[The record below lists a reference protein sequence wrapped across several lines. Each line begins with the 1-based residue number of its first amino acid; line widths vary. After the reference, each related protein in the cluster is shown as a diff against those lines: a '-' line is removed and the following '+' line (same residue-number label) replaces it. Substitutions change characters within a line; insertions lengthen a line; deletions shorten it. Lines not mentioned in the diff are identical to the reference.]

1 MTHQNQHQEVAQK
14 LVTAYQG
21 QEPLAAYLKKYFAAN
36 KKHGSRDRKSI
47 SAFCYAHFRAMHAD
61 FPLQEA
67 ISKEIDLPTFI
78 HSHTIQPLLF
88 IRIRPWQKE
97 KVIAALE
104 TATIEYTEVNENC
117 LAFSNTTSLQNVLA
131 LNKEAVIQDFNSQA
145 LAQLLTLV
153 PTSMETPIQVW
164 DACAASG
171 GKTILMFDT
180 MQNIRMHV
188 SDVRESILFNAD
200 KRLQEAGIRP
210 ASVQVIDLTEAF
222 DIKKPFDFVFADLPC
237 SGSGTWGRTP
247 EQIAFFKKQNL
258 DDYTQLQSKIIDNI
272 LPTVKLNGHLLVA
285 TCSVYAAENEAQIE
299 RILEQ
304 GQFEL
309 IEQRYF
315 KGYTQQADTLFGAI
329 LKRRSV

>member
-1 MTHQNQHQEVAQK
+1 MTHQYQHQEVAQK
-14 LVTAYQG
+14 LIAAYQG
-21 QEPLAAYLKKYFAAN
+21 QEPLAVYLKKYFAAN

-47 SAFCYAHFRAMHAD
+47 SAFCYAHFRTMHAD
-61 FPLQEA
+61 FPLQAA
-67 ISKEIDLPTFI
+67 ISSEIDIPSFV

-97 KVIAALE
+97 KVIAALN
-104 TATIEYTEVNENC
+104 TASIEYTVVNENC
-117 LAFSNTTSLQNVLA
+117 FAFSNTTSLQNILA
-131 LNKEAVIQDFNSQA
+131 LNKEAVIQDLNSQA
-145 LAQLLTLV
+145 LAQLLNHV

-171 GKTILMFDT
+171 GKTILMYDM

-188 SDVRESILFNAD
+188 SDLRESILFNAD
-200 KRLQEAGIRP
+200 KRFQEAGIRP
-210 ASVQVIDLTEAF
+210 ASVQVIDLTESF

-247 EQIAFFKKQNL
+247 EQIAFFKKENL
-258 DDYTQLQSKIIDNI
+258 NTYTQLQSKIIENI
-272 LPTVKLNGHLLVA
+272 LPTVKLGGHLLIA
-285 TCSVYAAENEAQIE
+285 TCSVYAAENEAHINA
-299 RILEQ
+299 ILTQ

>member
-1 MTHQNQHQEVAQK
+1 MTHQDQHQEVAQK
-14 LVTAYQG
+14 LIATYQG

-36 KKHGSRDRKSI
+36 KKHGSKDRKSI
-47 SAFCYAHFRAMHAD
+47 SAFCYAHFRTMHAN

-67 ISKEIDLPTFI
+67 ISKEIDLPVFI

-88 IRIRPWQKE
+88 IRIRPWQKD

-104 TATIEYTEVNENC
+104 AAAIEYTVINEHC
-117 LAFSNTTSLQNVLA
+117 FAFSNTTSLQNVLA
-131 LNKEAVIQDFNSQA
+131 LNKEAVIQDLNSQA
-145 LAQLLTLV
+145 LAELLNHV
-153 PTSMETPIQVW
+153 PTSMESPIQVW

-171 GKTILMFDT
+171 GKTILMYDT

-188 SDVRESILFNAD
+188 SDIRESILFNAD

-210 ASVQVIDLTEAF
+210 ASVQVIDLTDPFE
-222 DIKKPFDFVFADLPC
+222 IKKPFDFVFADLPC

-247 EQIAFFKKQNL
+247 EQIAFFKKENL
-258 DDYTQLQSKIIDNI
+258 NSYTQLQTKIIENI
-272 LPTVKLNGHLLVA
+272 LPTVKLDGHLLIA
-285 TCSVYAAENEAQIE
+285 TCSVYAAENEAHVE
-299 RILEQ
+299 AILAQ

-315 KGYTQQADTLFGAI
+315 KGYTNQADTLFGAI
-329 LKRRSV
+329 LKRCSV

>member
-1 MTHQNQHQEVAQK
+1 MMHQNQHQEVAQK
-14 LVTAYQG
+14 LLTAYQG

-47 SAFCYAHFRAMHAD
+47 SAFCYAHFRAMHAN

-67 ISKEIDLPTFI
+67 ISKEIDIPAFI

-97 KVIAALE
+97 KVIASLQKAL
-104 TATIEYTEVNENC
+104 IEYTVVNEHC
-117 LAFSNTTSLQNVLA
+117 LAFSNTTSLQNVLV
-131 LNKEAVIQDFNSQA
+131 LNKEAVIQDLNSQA
-145 LAQLLTLV
+145 LAQLLKYV
-153 PTSMETPIQVW
+153 PTSIETPIQVW

-171 GKTILMFDT
+171 GKTILMYDT

-200 KRLQEAGIRP
+200 KRLHEAGIRP

-247 EQIAFFKKQNL
+247 EQIAFFKKENL
-258 DDYTQLQSKIIDNI
+258 ETYTQLQSKIIANI
-272 LPTVKLNGHLLVA
+272 LPTVKLNGHLLIA
-285 TCSVYAAENEAQIE
+285 TCSVYAAENEAHIE
-299 RILEQ
+299 AIIAQ

-315 KGYTQQADTLFGAI
+315 KGYNQQADTLFGAI

>member
-14 LVTAYQG
+14 LVLAYQG

-36 KKHGSRDRKSI
+36 KKHGSKDRKSI
-47 SAFCYAHFRAMHAD
+47 SAFCYAHFRTLNAN

-97 KVIAALE
+97 KVVAALL
-104 TATIEYTEVNENC
+104 AASIEYTAINEHC
-117 LAFSNTTSLQNVLA
+117 FAFSNTTALQNILT
-131 LNKEAVIQDFNSQA
+131 LNKEAVIQDLNSQA
-145 LAQLLTLV
+145 LAELLSIV

-200 KRLQEAGIRP
+200 KRLEEAGIRP
-210 ASVQVIDLTEAF
+210 ASVQVIDLTEPF

-247 EQIAFFKKQNL
+247 EQIAFFKKENL
-258 DDYTQLQSKIIDNI
+258 ETYTQLQSKIIANI
-272 LPTVKLNGHLLVA
+272 LPTVKLNGHLLLA
-285 TCSVYAAENEAQIE
+285 TCSVYAAENEAHVQA
-299 RILEQ
+299 ILSQ

-309 IEQRYF
+309 VEQKYF
-315 KGYTQQADTLFGAI
+315 IGYTQQADTLFGAI

>member
-104 TATIEYTEVNENC
+104 TATIEYTVVNENC

-188 SDVRESILFNAD
+188 SDVRGSILFNAD

>member
-1 MTHQNQHQEVAQK
+1 MAHQNQHQEVAQK
-14 LVTAYQG
+14 LLTAYQG

-47 SAFCYAHFRAMHAD
+47 SAFCYAHFRAMHAN

-67 ISKEIDLPTFI
+67 ISKEIDIPAFI

-97 KVIAALE
+97 KVIASLQKAL
-104 TATIEYTEVNENC
+104 IEYTVVNEHC
-117 LAFSNTTSLQNVLA
+117 LAFSNTTSLQNVLV
-131 LNKEAVIQDFNSQA
+131 LNKEAVIQDLNSQA
-145 LAQLLTLV
+145 LAQLLKYV
-153 PTSMETPIQVW
+153 PTSIETPIQVW

-171 GKTILMFDT
+171 GKTILMYDT

-200 KRLQEAGIRP
+200 KRLHEAGIRP
-210 ASVQVIDLTEAF
+210 ASVQVIDLTKAF

-247 EQIAFFKKQNL
+247 EQIAFFKKENL
-258 DDYTQLQSKIIDNI
+258 ETYTQLQSKIIANI
-272 LPTVKLNGHLLVA
+272 LPTVKLNGHLLIA
-285 TCSVYAAENEAQIE
+285 TCSVYAAENEAHIE
-299 RILEQ
+299 AIIAQ

-315 KGYTQQADTLFGAI
+315 KGYNQQADTLFGAI

>member
-1 MTHQNQHQEVAQK
+1 MTHQDQHQEVAQK
-14 LVTAYQG
+14 LIAAYQG
-21 QEPLAAYLKKYFAAN
+21 QEPLAAYLKKYFAAH

-47 SAFCYAHFRAMHAD
+47 SAFCYAHYRTMHAN

-67 ISKEIDLPTFI
+67 VSKEIDLPVFI

-97 KVIAALE
+97 KVVAALE
-104 TATIEYTEVNENC
+104 TASIDYTVINEHC
-117 LAFSNTTSLQNVLA
+117 FAFSNTTSLQNVLA

-145 LAQLLTLV
+145 LAELLSHV

-171 GKTILMFDT
+171 GKTILMYDT

-210 ASVQVIDLTEAF
+210 ASVQVIDLTHPFE
-222 DIKKPFDFVFADLPC
+222 IKKPFDFVFADLPC

-247 EQIAFFKKQNL
+247 EQIDFFKKENL
-258 DDYTQLQSKIIDNI
+258 NYYTQLQNKIIENI
-272 LPTVKLNGHLLVA
+272 LPTVKLNGHLLIA
-285 TCSVYAAENEAQIE
+285 TCSVYAAENEAHVAA
-299 RILEQ
+299 ILAQ

-315 KGYTQQADTLFGAI
+315 KGYTNQADTLFGAI

>member
-1 MTHQNQHQEVAQK
+1 MTHQNQHQAVAEK
-14 LVTAYQG
+14 LIAAYQG

-47 SAFCYAHFRAMHAD
+47 SALCYEYFRSLHAN

-67 ISKEIDLPTFI
+67 ISKEIDLPAFI

-97 KVIAALE
+97 KVIATLQA
-104 TATIEYTEVNENC
+104 ASIEYKVVNEHC
-117 LAFSNTTSLQNVLA
+117 FAFSNTTSLQHILA
-131 LNKEAVIQDFNSQA
+131 LNKEAVIQDVNSQA
-145 LAQLLTLV
+145 LAELLNHV

-171 GKTILMFDT
+171 GKTILMYDT

-210 ASVQVIDLTEAF
+210 ASVQVIDLTHPFE
-222 DIKKPFDFVFADLPC
+222 IKKPFDFVFADLPC

-247 EQIAFFKKQNL
+247 EQIAFFKKENL
-258 DDYTQLQSKIIDNI
+258 ARFTQLQSKIIENI
-272 LPTVKLNGHLLVA
+272 LPTVKLGGHLLIA
-285 TCSVYAAENEAQIE
+285 TCSVYAAENEAHVE
-299 RILEQ
+299 AILEQ

-309 IEQRYF
+309 IEHRYF
-315 KGYTQQADTLFGAI
+315 KGYAQQADTLFGAI
-329 LKRRSV
+329 LRRRSV

>member
-14 LVTAYQG
+14 LIAAYQG

-47 SAFCYAHFRAMHAD
+47 SAFCYAHFRTMHAD
-61 FPLQEA
+61 FPLQDA
-67 ISKEIDLPTFI
+67 ISSEIDIPSFV

-88 IRIRPWQKE
+88 IRIRPWQKD
-97 KVIAALE
+97 KVIAALN
-104 TATIEYTEVNENC
+104 TASIEYTVVNENC
-117 LAFSNTTSLQNVLA
+117 FAFSNTTSLQNILA
-131 LNKEAVIQDFNSQA
+131 LNKEAVIQDLNSQA
-145 LAQLLTLV
+145 LAQLLNHV

-171 GKTILMFDT
+171 GKTILMYDT

-247 EQIAFFKKQNL
+247 EQIAFFKKENL
-258 DDYTQLQSKIIDNI
+258 NTYTQLQSKIIENI
-272 LPTVKLNGHLLVA
+272 LPTVKLDGHLLIA
-285 TCSVYAAENEAQIE
+285 TCSVYAAENEAHVNA
-299 RILEQ
+299 ILAQ

-315 KGYTQQADTLFGAI
+315 KGYNQQADTLFGAI

>member
-1 MTHQNQHQEVAQK
+1 MTHQDQHQEVAQK
-14 LVTAYQG
+14 LIAAYQG

-47 SAFCYAHFRAMHAD
+47 SAFCYAHFRTMHAN

-67 ISKEIDLPTFI
+67 VSKEIDLPVFI

-97 KVIAALE
+97 KVVAALDAAAIDY
-104 TATIEYTEVNENC
+104 TAINEHC
-117 LAFSNTTSLQNVLA
+117 FAFSNTTSLQNVLA

-145 LAQLLTLV
+145 LAELLIHV

-171 GKTILMFDT
+171 GKTILMYDT

-210 ASVQVIDLTEAF
+210 ASVQVIDLTDPFE
-222 DIKKPFDFVFADLPC
+222 IKKPFDFVFADLPC

-247 EQIAFFKKQNL
+247 EQIAFFKKENL
-258 DDYTQLQSKIIDNI
+258 NSYTQLQSKIIENI
-272 LPTVKLNGHLLVA
+272 LPTVKLDGHLLIA
-285 TCSVYAAENEAQIE
+285 TCSVYAAENEAHVAA
-299 RILEQ
+299 ILAQ

-315 KGYTQQADTLFGAI
+315 KGYTNQADTLFGAI

>member
-1 MTHQNQHQEVAQK
+1 MTHQDQHQEVAQK
-14 LVTAYQG
+14 LIAAYQG

-47 SAFCYAHFRAMHAD
+47 SAFCYAHFRTMHAN

-67 ISKEIDLPTFI
+67 ISKEIDLPVFI

-88 IRIRPWQKE
+88 IRIRPWQKD

-104 TATIEYTEVNENC
+104 AAAIEYTVINEHC
-117 LAFSNTTSLQNVLA
+117 FAFSNTTSLQNVLA
-131 LNKEAVIQDFNSQA
+131 LNKEAVIQDLNSQA
-145 LAQLLTLV
+145 LAELLNHV
-153 PTSMETPIQVW
+153 PTSMESPIQVW

-171 GKTILMFDT
+171 GKTILMYDT

-188 SDVRESILFNAD
+188 SDIRESILFNAD

-210 ASVQVIDLTEAF
+210 ASVQVIDLTDPFE
-222 DIKKPFDFVFADLPC
+222 IKKPFDFVFADLPC

-247 EQIAFFKKQNL
+247 EQIAFFKKENL
-258 DDYTQLQSKIIDNI
+258 NSYTQLQTKIIENI
-272 LPTVKLNGHLLVA
+272 LPTVKLDGHLLIA
-285 TCSVYAAENEAQIE
+285 TCSVYAAENEAHVAA
-299 RILEQ
+299 ILAQ

-309 IEQRYF
+309 VEQRYF
-315 KGYTQQADTLFGAI
+315 KGYTNQADTLFGAI

>member
-1 MTHQNQHQEVAQK
+1 V
-14 LVTAYQG
+14 V
-21 QEPLAAYLKKYFAAN
+21 
-36 KKHGSRDRKSI
+36 
-47 SAFCYAHFRAMHAD
+47 
-61 FPLQEA
+61 
-67 ISKEIDLPTFI
+67 
-78 HSHTIQPLLF
+78 
-88 IRIRPWQKE
+88 
-97 KVIAALE
+97 AALQ
-104 TATIEYTEVNENC
+104 AAAIEYTEVNEDC
-117 LAFSNTTSLQNVLA
+117 IAFSNTTSLQNVLA
-131 LNKEAVIQDFNSQA
+131 LNKEAVIQDLNSQA
-145 LAQLLTLV
+145 LAKLLSHV
-153 PTSMETPIQVW
+153 PTNMETPIQVW

-210 ASVQVIDLTEAF
+210 ASVQVIDLTHPFE
-222 DIKKPFDFVFADLPC
+222 IKKPFDFVFADLPC

-247 EQIAFFKKQNL
+247 EQIAFFKKENL
-258 DDYTQLQSKIIDNI
+258 NSYTELQSKIIENI
-272 LPTVKLNGHLLVA
+272 LPTVKLEGHLLIA
-285 TCSVYAAENEAQIE
+285 TCSVYAAENEAHVE
-299 RILEQ
+299 AILAQ